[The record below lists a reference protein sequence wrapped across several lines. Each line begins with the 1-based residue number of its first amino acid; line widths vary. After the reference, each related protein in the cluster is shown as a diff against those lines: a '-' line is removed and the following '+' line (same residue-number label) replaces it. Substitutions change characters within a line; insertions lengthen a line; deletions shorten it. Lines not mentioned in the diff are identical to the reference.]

1 MKKQLLIP
9 LCTVIGIACVGGAV
23 FGITK
28 YNESKTVI
36 DVIPVS
42 NISAYYYGDENSSDG
57 LVTSNVSQEIYLME
71 NQLVKEVYVK
81 EGDQVSIGDKLMEYD
96 TTLTELDLEAKK
108 ISLNKI
114 NLQIKDLNKQIT
126 NLKNGNYAGGFAKV
140 PIEHTLSTTGE
151 ITDTGS
157 TSNPPE
163 SEGTPDSSDPSG
175 SQNTDNPPVQ
185 PQETPN
191 PPTPSDP
198 VPTDPV
204 PTDPV
209 PTDPVPTDPIPT
221 DPVPSPSKKLDWN
234 TEFVESGSDLIVE
247 CGSDWEITP
256 EFIYK
261 IMGYDET
268 GTTQDESKIVNVTL
282 RITDSETGKTY
293 AWTLRGDRLEI
304 PEDPVDT
311 TTVGDYIDNHLVFN
325 MPDPDDPGSDFPG
338 GDFGP
343 VYTQEEINQMIKEK
357 QQEIA
362 SLQLS
367 IKQANLDITKLENTL
382 KESTVKSTVNGIV
395 KSAGDPLEGAEE
407 GKPFMVVDSE
417 EGLYLTG
424 SVSELQLNLV
434 NVGQPVS
441 VMSWNSGM
449 TYEATIT
456 EISPYPS
463 SANFYYGS
471 NPNVSSY
478 PFKAYIENSDGLR
491 NNEYV
496 QISMN
501 TQSRD
506 TDTNALYIYKAYIL
520 SENGHSYVYIQ
531 DENEKLKKQEVT
543 TGKTIYGSYIE
554 IKTGLSEADYIAFPY
569 GKGLKDGAHTTVQ
582 TDIYY

>member
-1 MKKQLLIP
+1 
-9 LCTVIGIACVGGAV
+9 
-23 FGITK
+23 
-28 YNESKTVI
+28 
-36 DVIPVS
+36 
-42 NISAYYYGDENSSDG
+42 
-57 LVTSNVSQEIYLME
+57 
-71 NQLVKEVYVK
+71 
-81 EGDQVSIGDKLMEYD
+81 
-96 TTLTELDLEAKK
+96 
-108 ISLNKI
+108 
-114 NLQIKDLNKQIT
+114 
-126 NLKNGNYAGGFAKV
+126 
-140 PIEHTLSTTGE
+140 
-151 ITDTGS
+151 
-157 TSNPPE
+157 
-163 SEGTPDSSDPSG
+163 
-175 SQNTDNPPVQ
+175 
-185 PQETPN
+185 
-191 PPTPSDP
+191 
-198 VPTDPV
+198 
-204 PTDPV
+204 
-209 PTDPVPTDPIPT
+209 
-221 DPVPSPSKKLDWN
+221 
-234 TEFVESGSDLIVE
+234 
-247 CGSDWEITP
+247 
-256 EFIYK
+256 
-261 IMGYDET
+261 
-268 GTTQDESKIVNVTL
+268 
-282 RITDSETGKTY
+282 
-293 AWTLRGDRLEI
+293 
-304 PEDPVDT
+304 
-311 TTVGDYIDNHLVFN
+311 
-325 MPDPDDPGSDFPG
+325 
-338 GDFGP
+338 
-343 VYTQEEINQMIKEK
+343 MIKEK